1 VKLFRTPKVFRWIF
15 PRRIWGFSSSEPKV
29 YLTFDDGPT
38 EGLTDWL
45 IEELSKHDVK
55 ATFFCVGENVKRHP
69 NLTKKLI
76 ERGHVVANH
85 TMKHEKGTST
95 SKSEYLASIQETSTL
110 IDSKLFRPP
119 YGRMPWT
126 FTKAVSQRY
135 RIIMWTWL
143 SYDFDESVSV
153 QNIIAQADRIKAG
166 DILVLHDNKRVEER
180 VKLILPEVIRIV
192 KSKGLHF
199 EVIPS
204 ASS

>member
-1 VKLFRTPKVFRWIF
+1 M
-15 PRRIWGFSSSEPKV
+15 
-29 YLTFDDGPT
+29 TFDDGPT

>member
-45 IEELSKHDVK
+45 IEELSKHDAK
-55 ATFFCVGENVKRHP
+55 ATFFCVGENVRRQP

-153 QNIIAQADRIKAG
+153 QKIIAQADRIKAG

>member
-1 VKLFRTPKVFRWIF
+1 MKLFRTPKVFRWIF

-45 IEELSKHDVK
+45 IEELSKHDAK
-55 ATFFCVGENVKRHP
+55 ATFFCVGENVRRQP

-153 QNIIAQADRIKAG
+153 QKIIAQADRIKAG

>member
-1 VKLFRTPKVFRWIF
+1 MKLFRTPKVFRWIF

-45 IEELSKHDVK
+45 IEELSKHDAK
-55 ATFFCVGENVKRHP
+55 ATFFCVGENVRRQP

>member
-1 VKLFRTPKVFRWIF
+1 MKLFRTPKVFRWIF

-69 NLTKKLI
+69 NLTKKFI

>member
-1 VKLFRTPKVFRWIF
+1 MKLFRTPKVFRWIF

-45 IEELSKHDVK
+45 IEELSKHDAK
-55 ATFFCVGENVKRHP
+55 ATFFCVGENVRRQP

-110 IDSKLFRPP
+110 IDSNLFRPP

-153 QNIIAQADRIKAG
+153 QKIIAQADRIKAG

>member
-1 VKLFRTPKVFRWIF
+1 
-15 PRRIWGFSSSEPKV
+15 
-29 YLTFDDGPT
+29 
-38 EGLTDWL
+38 
-45 IEELSKHDVK
+45 
-55 ATFFCVGENVKRHP
+55 
-69 NLTKKLI
+69 
-76 ERGHVVANH
+76 
-85 TMKHEKGTST
+85 
-95 SKSEYLASIQETSTL
+95 
-110 IDSKLFRPP
+110 
-119 YGRMPWT
+119 
-126 FTKAVSQRY
+126 
-135 RIIMWTWL
+135 MWTWL

>member
-1 VKLFRTPKVFRWIF
+1 MKLFRTPKVFRWIF

-180 VKLILPEVIRIV
+180 VKLIIPEVIRIV

>member
-1 VKLFRTPKVFRWIF
+1 MKLFRTPKVFRWIF

-126 FTKAVSQRY
+126 FTKAVSQSY